1 VASAISRWRVF
12 AGELCP
18 PLEPQGPN
26 LLIFALLFKVIAAE
40 PQAVVIVFAFALCTL
55 FSSPQRILFLLV
67 FLVAVLLIVILVVLV
82 LAIVL
87 LGSFEASSLL
97 VAYEFDNGT
106 LVDTVLLVV
115 KRKTSAIQNGS
126 QPFPS
131 SIRVGFGVSE
141 EFELGVDVAV
151 IVGCVGPGDV
161 YRCDSRVT
169 VYRKVDS
176 FPNVAYCWKSLV
188 RSQTYEQITRSRN

>member
-67 FLVAVLLIVILVVLV
+67 FLVAVLLIVVLV

-87 LGSFEASSLL
+87 LGSFEARSLL
-97 VAYEFDNGT
+97 VAHEFDNGT

-131 SIRVGFGVSE
+131 SIRVGLGVSE

-161 YRCDSRVT
+161 YRCDGRVT

-176 FPNVAYCWKSLV
+176 FPNVAYYWKSLV
-188 RSQTYEQITRSRN
+188 RSQTYEQITCSRI